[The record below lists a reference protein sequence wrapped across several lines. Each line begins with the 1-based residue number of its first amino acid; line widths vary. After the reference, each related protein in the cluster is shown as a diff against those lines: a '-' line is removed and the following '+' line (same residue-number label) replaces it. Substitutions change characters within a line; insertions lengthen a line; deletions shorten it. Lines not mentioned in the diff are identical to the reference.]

1 MVAHLMR
8 LKLAI
13 TVNGWKRS
21 IFQLVMSI
29 LLIAYLVFVLA
40 AWGVG
45 AAFLPALDVQWR
57 GIVLTLAG
65 AAAVLGWIVIP
76 VFFTGVDMTL
86 DPANFATF
94 GIPSRTLVPGLALA
108 GLVTVPGAVTLI
120 AYLLSSLAWRDSLP
134 AVLTAIPTA
143 VLGALFC
150 ICISYAVTGLLAAFT
165 GQRRIREIVSIIA
178 LVPLM
183 LSGVIFA
190 GIVESVEAAAS
201 RLPGIAAIVGW
212 TPLGSF
218 TAAPWAAAEGRYAE
232 ALGQGLLCLVWVAG
246 AVWLWQLAVNRSYTQ
261 VRGSGRASRGSRA
274 GLGLLGTLP
283 GTPAGAIAARSI
295 IYWLKDPRY
304 SASLVVIPLMLVLF
318 WFLGAQAGDY
328 LLILFLGPITGFMLG
343 YAISADIAYD
353 SSAFALHVTSGVSG
367 RDDRVGRVGALL
379 LWAVPLTLVLTLAT
393 AWIAGAWEQLPGL
406 LGVAL
411 GALLTGAGVSAVSS
425 ARFIYPVPK
434 PGDSPFATPE
444 GSALRILLVSLGAMT
459 VIGLLVLPELI
470 LFVIALLTG
479 NMLFQWLTLAI
490 GLGLGT
496 FLLWLGIRLGSR
508 WFDRAQAETYQ
519 SVLKFA

>member
-8 LKLAI
+8 MKLAI

-21 IFQLVMSI
+21 TLHLVMSI
-29 LLIAYLVFVLA
+29 FLIAYLVLVLA
-40 AWGVG
+40 MWGVG
-45 AAFLPALDVQWR
+45 AAFLPDLEVQWR
-57 GIVLTLAG
+57 GTVLTLAG

-108 GLVTVPGAVTLI
+108 GLVTVPGAATLI
-120 AYLLSSLAWRDSLP
+120 AYLLSSLAWRDSWP
-134 AVLTAIPTA
+134 ALITAIPTA
-143 VLGALFC
+143 ILGALFC
-150 ICISYAVTGLLAAFT
+150 ICVSYAVTGLLAAFT
-165 GQRRIREIVSIIA
+165 GRRRIREIVSIIA

-183 LSGVIFA
+183 LSGVILS
-190 GIVESVEAAAS
+190 GIVDSVEAAAD
-201 RLPGIAAIVGW
+201 RLPEIAAIIAW

-218 TAAPWAAAEGRYAE
+218 TAAPWAAAEGRYGE
-232 ALGQGLLCLVWVAG
+232 AVGQGLLCLAWVAG

-261 VRGSGRASRGSRA
+261 ARGSGSAARASKA
-274 GLGLLGTLP
+274 GLGLLGRLP

-304 SASLVVIPLMLVLF
+304 SASLMAVPLMLVLF
-318 WFLGAQAGDY
+318 WFLGSQSGDY
-328 LLILFLGPITGFMLG
+328 SLMLFMGPVTGFMLG

-353 SSAFALHVTSGVSG
+353 SSAFALHVTAGVSG

-379 LWAVPLTLVLTLAT
+379 LWALPLTLVLTLAT
-393 AWIAGAWEQLPGL
+393 TWMAGTWDLLPGL
-406 LGVAL
+406 IGLAA

-444 GSALRILLVSLGAMT
+444 GSAMRMLLVSLGSM
-459 VIGLLVLPELI
+459 VVLGLLVLPELI
-470 LFVIALLTG
+470 LFVVALLTG
-479 NMLFQWLTLAI
+479 NILFQWLTLVV
-490 GLGLGT
+490 GLGLG
-496 FLLWLGIRLGSR
+496 LSVLWLGIRWGSR